1 MIDSISATPAGR
13 TSLTA
18 TGPGGPETR
27 ANRFPLGVIATAA
40 VIVSAILLFRIPASG
55 RLWQQ
60 GYDPTGHWWLST
72 IAAALPIVVLLGSV
86 AGLRMKAHNAAL
98 LGLATGVV
106 MAIGVF
112 HMPAKAAGMA
122 VTYGAGYG
130 LFPSSWIILN
140 VIFMYQLTAE
150 AGLFK
155 TLQESMTSITR
166 DRRLQLVLIAF
177 AFGAFFEGAAGFGTP
192 VAVTAAILIGLGFP
206 PLKASGLS
214 LIANTAPV
222 AFGALGLPLVALQG
236 VTGLDL
242 GVLSAAVG
250 RTLTPFCILV
260 PFWMVWA
267 FAGFRKMLEVWPALL
282 IAGGT
287 FAFIQLLISNLH
299 GPWLVDI
306 VAAPITMAVLIAFLL
321 KWHPKRIM
329 TLGAEES
336 LDPRGSHG
344 HTSGKIVMAW
354 LPWVIL
360 SVAVFLW
367 GLPTIKG
374 LLDKVLLSTFPVQGL
389 NQMVQR
395 VPPVVVRP
403 TTEAAIYMGN
413 WLSATG
419 TGILLAAIISGA
431 IMGMSPLRIT
441 KIYWNTIVRVRYSV
455 LTIAAMLGLGFLTRY
470 SGLDA
475 TMGLAFARTGVLY
488 PFFGTMLGW
497 LGVALTGSDTSSN
510 VLFGSLQKI
519 TAEQIGLPSTLM
531 AAANSAGGVMGKMID
546 AQSIV
551 VASTATEW
559 YGHEVDILRYVFFHS
574 LALAALAGVFVFLQ
588 AYVFPFTLLVIK

>member
-1 MIDSISATPAGR
+1 MV
-13 TSLTA
+13 
-18 TGPGGPETR
+18 
-27 ANRFPLGVIATAA
+27 VIA
-40 VIVSAILLFRIPASG
+40 VFLYRIPPSG
-55 RLWQQ
+55 SSWPQN
-60 GYDPTGHWWLST
+60 YDPTGHWWLSAT
-72 IAAALPIVVLLGSV
+72 AAALPIVVLLGSV
-86 AGLRMKAHNAAL
+86 AGLRMKAHSAAL
-98 LGLATGVV
+98 WGLATGVV
-106 MAIGVF
+106 IAVGVF
-112 HMPAKAAGMA
+112 HMPGKTAAMA
-122 VTYGAGYG
+122 IIYGAAYG

-140 VIFMYQLTAE
+140 VIFMYQLTTE
-150 AGLFK
+150 AGQFK
-155 TLQESMTSITR
+155 TLQESLTSITQ

-192 VAVTAAILIGLGFP
+192 VAVTAALLIGLGFP

-222 AFGALGLPLVALQG
+222 AFGALGLPLVVLQG

-242 GVLSAAVG
+242 RVLSATVG
-250 RTLTPFCILV
+250 RILTPFCILV

-267 FAGFRKMLEVWPALL
+267 FAGFWNMLEVWPALL
-282 IAGGT
+282 IAGGS
-287 FAFIQLLISNLH
+287 FAIVQLVVSNLH

-306 VAAPITMAVLIAFLL
+306 VAAPTTMVLLIVFLL
-321 KWHPKRIM
+321 RWHPKQVM
-329 TLGAEES
+329 TLGTEQDQA
-336 LDPRGSHG
+336 PRGSHG
-344 HTSGKIVMAW
+344 HATEKVIKAW
-354 LPWVIL
+354 LPWMIL
-360 SVAVFLW
+360 SAAVFLW
-367 GLPTIKG
+367 GLPTMKG
-374 LLDKVLLSTFPVQGL
+374 LLDKMLLDTFPVPGL
-389 NQMVQR
+389 HQMVQR
-395 VPPVVVRP
+395 VPPVVVTP

-419 TGILLAAIISGA
+419 TGILLAALISGF
-431 IMGMSPLRIT
+431 IMGMSPRLMM
-441 KIYWNTIVRVRYSV
+441 KIYWSTIVRIRYSV

-488 PFFGTMLGW
+488 PFFGTLLGW

-519 TAEQIGLPSTLM
+519 TAEQIGLSSTLM
-531 AAANSAGGVMGKMID
+531 ASANSAGGVMGKMID

-574 LALAALAGVFVFLQ
+574 LALAALVGVFVFLQ
-588 AYVFPFTLLVIK
+588 AYIYPFTKLVSK